1 MVDRNNYNSAQQAP
15 QKYDEPFSR
24 VFAPQKNSVAFS
36 DVATFEFACEAICLV
51 GEPPV
56 AEALHAIAAL
66 LPERGLIALRGI
78 SRNKLGER
86 LQLLILES
94 GSRTRTRGPSE
105 NL

>member
-1 MVDRNNYNSAQQAP
+1 MIDRNDNSAAQQTP
-15 QKYDEPFSR
+15 QEYNEPFSR

-36 DVATFEFACEAICLV
+36 DVATFELACEAICLV
-51 GEPPV
+51 GDPPV

-86 LQLLILES
+86 LQL
-94 GSRTRTRGPSE
+94 
-105 NL
+105 